1 MYKYK
6 VKQTE
11 TKSYFFNWFTS
22 DYNKVYTFDT
32 YNKALIFAL
41 SEEINT
47 FSCIVSDKVQT
58 TRKTYKNY
66 YTLKQ
71 FQKHCIKNPMH
82 FLNTQNCRLDNKQ
95 ISNYYF
101 YLIGSNKLEK
111 LKKFKNAKK

>member
-11 TKSYFFNWFTS
+11 KRTYFFSLIKKDVT
-22 DYNKVYTFDT
+22 KVYTFNT

-41 SEEINT
+41 SEQINT

-66 YTLKQ
+66 YTLNQ
-71 FQKHCIKNPMH
+71 FKKHCVNNPMH
-82 FLNTQNCRLDNKQ
+82 FLNTQKCRLNDKQ
-95 ISNYYF
+95 IERYYF
-101 YLIGSNKLEK
+101 YLIGSGKLTK
-111 LKKFKNAKK
+111 IKKH

>member
-11 TKSYFFNWFTS
+11 TKSYFFKWFES
-22 DYNKVYTFDT
+22 EQVKVYRFNT

-41 SEEINT
+41 SEQIKQ
-47 FSCIVSDKVQT
+47 FSCIVSDKVET
-58 TRKTYKNY
+58 TRKTFKNY

-71 FQKHCIKNPMH
+71 FKKHCVSNPMH
-82 FLNTQNCRLDNKQ
+82 FLNTQKCRLDEKQ

-101 YLIGSNKLEK
+101 YLISSNKLNK
-111 LKKFKNAKK
+111 LKKFSK